1 MMKIKKTFSKLLD
14 RKTISRILEN
24 KYVLYFVFILAII
37 HVFGYMI
44 TGNFNSIIFFGL
56 IGFLTSFFSKNMI
69 IVLSVPLILT
79 SIFMLGKTIKEG
91 FESTRTIED
100 VDKDISNTREKIKNL
115 AKTDI
120 KGKKERDELNKLLK
134 KMDDLQDEKA
144 KLLKSSDEESKP
156 KPRSKNGSDDSDSS
170 ADAMSTMYNKPN
182 RIDYASTVEDA
193 YEDLN
198 KILGGDGIKRLTD
211 DTQKLMSQQLQLA
224 DAMKGMTPL
233 MEQAK
238 SLLQGFDLKNL
249 GGLGDLTKN
258 LPVGAAMDNNV

>member
-1 MMKIKKTFSKLLD
+1 
-14 RKTISRILEN
+14 
-24 KYVLYFVFILAII
+24 
-37 HVFGYMI
+37 
-44 TGNFNSIIFFGL
+44 
-56 IGFLTSFFSKNMI
+56 
-69 IVLSVPLILT
+69 
-79 SIFMLGKTIKEG
+79 MLGKTIKEG
-91 FESTRTIED
+91 FETTRTIED
-100 VDKDISNTREKIKNL
+100 VDKDISDTKEKIKNL
-115 AKTDI
+115 VKKDV
-120 KGKKERDELNKLLK
+120 KSKKEHDELNKLLK
-134 KMDDLQDEKA
+134 KMYDLQDEKA
-144 KLLKSSDEESKP
+144 KLLKSSDSSSSSDDTPKP
-156 KPRSKNGSDDSDSS
+156 KPSSKNDSDDSDSS